1 MNKRYLEKLQPIKRD
16 IRNAN
21 KLSSSNTFMTNS
33 NDTTKED
40 IDIGKKS
47 QTRSNFY
54 NEKIQ
59 INCESDKSKDE
70 EFVKNLTAEEFKFYK
85 LKYKEIY
92 DFLLS
97 INLLRFIDTL
107 IIDGFE
113 NLNDLL
119 TIEDD
124 YFEENKAFNTTQQK
138 KFIDSLNAIRTKKPE
153 TTEMGAGCNFLPKE
167 LPIKL
172 CWSCCKKISSSI
184 DKKYKNIFINKTL
197 SFCSAECLQKFEQTI
212 YATCETCKIKYDKS
226 MGDYQ
231 YDIFHFHSKE
241 CLDKFIMTLNKGE
254 SYNSSSSK
262 DSEDIYDPMED
273 F

>member
-16 IRNAN
+16 IRNVN
-21 KLSSSNTFMTNS
+21 KLSTSNTFMSNS

-47 QTRSNFY
+47 QTKSNFY
-54 NEKIQ
+54 NEKVQ

-97 INLLRFIDTL
+97 INLVRFIDTL

-113 NLNDLL
+113 TLNDLL

-124 YFEENKAFNTTQQK
+124 YFEENKSFNKNQQK
-138 KFIDSLNAIRTKKPE
+138 KFIDKLNEIRTKKPE
-153 TTEMGAGCNFLPKE
+153 TNEMGAGCNFLPKE

-172 CWSCCKKISSSI
+172 CWFCCKKISNSI
-184 DKKYKNIFINKTL
+184 DKKYSNIFINRTL
-197 SFCSAECLQKFEQTI
+197 SFCSTECLQEFEKTI
-212 YATCETCKIKYDKS
+212 YATCETCKCKYDKS

-231 YDIFHFHSKE
+231 YDIYHFHSKE
-241 CLDKFIMTLNKGE
+241 CLDKFIETLHKSE
-254 SYNSSSSK
+254 SSSSK
-262 DSEDIYDPMED
+262 DNEEVYDPMED

>member
-1 MNKRYLEKLQPIKRD
+1 
-16 IRNAN
+16 
-21 KLSSSNTFMTNS
+21 MTNS

-153 TTEMGAGCNFLPKE
+153 TTEMGAGFE
-167 LPIKL
+167 ESL
-172 CWSCCKKISSSI
+172 CL
-184 DKKYKNIFINKTL
+184 F
-197 SFCSAECLQKFEQTI
+197 
-212 YATCETCKIKYDKS
+212 
-226 MGDYQ
+226 
-231 YDIFHFHSKE
+231 
-241 CLDKFIMTLNKGE
+241 
-254 SYNSSSSK
+254 
-262 DSEDIYDPMED
+262 
-273 F
+273 